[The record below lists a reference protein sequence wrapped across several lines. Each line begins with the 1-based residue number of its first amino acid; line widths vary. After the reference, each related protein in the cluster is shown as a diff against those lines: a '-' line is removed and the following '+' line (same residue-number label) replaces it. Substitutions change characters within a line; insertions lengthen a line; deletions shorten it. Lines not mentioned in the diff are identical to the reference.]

1 MVICSTKFLL
11 SLHWIDLLL
20 SSSCSD
26 RIEEVISKLV
36 ELFPKSSLQSEGIG
50 D

>member
-1 MVICSTKFLL
+1 MVICSTKLLL
-11 SLHWIDLLL
+11 SFHWIDLLL
-20 SSSCSD
+20 RSSCSD

-36 ELFPKSSLQSEGIG
+36 ELFPKSSLQLEGIG